1 MCDDVDASLPTKN
14 DSRQRSVN
22 DTLRSRLIDFR
33 LSKAT
38 PMEPLKQALNEANIE
53 IYGEDG
59 SSLKIAE
66 RHRYH
71 LMDSGVRAEPVES
84 GIRVGFVIRAQ
95 RSDFPHMDA
104 EKLFAQIRETVGP
117 DLGSR
122 GYDSVEQR
130 IVEVQ
135 DPVDASK
142 LLDVWYELFY
152 AKNVSSTNDAIEEI
166 RWALGVDKYLQG

>member
-1 MCDDVDASLPTKN
+1 
-14 DSRQRSVN
+14 
-22 DTLRSRLIDFR
+22 
-33 LSKAT
+33 
-38 PMEPLKQALNEANIE
+38 MEPLKQALNAANIE
-53 IYGEDG
+53 IYGEEG
-59 SSLKIAE
+59 SSLQIAE

-71 LMDSGVRAEPVES
+71 LMDSGVRAESLPGGV
-84 GIRVGFVIRAQ
+84 RVGFVVRAQ

-104 EKLFAQIRETVGP
+104 EKLFAQIRETIGP
-117 DLGSR
+117 NLGAH

-135 DPVDASK
+135 DPVDSTK

-152 AKNVSSTNDAIEEI
+152 AKQVTTTDDAIEEI